1 MTNAVVVTR
10 QQPNPTPT
18 LVEMRNPPNDH
29 MIFAI
34 LTCLF
39 CFWPTSIVALI
50 YSCEVNDRYNA
61 GDHVGAVESSRK
73 AYQWGKISL
82 IIGTISYVMS
92 SVFFFVAVVI
102 LTVSSAAV
110 PSYN

>member
-61 GDHVGAVESSRK
+61 GDHAGAMKSSLR
-73 AYQWGKISL
+73 ASQWAKISL
-82 IIGTISYVMS
+82 MIGIILYFS
-92 SVFFFVAVVI
+92 SIVLFVAFVI
-102 LTVSSAAV
+102 FSAVAV
-110 PSYN
+110 FQRHSYN